1 MKQAIGKRYGNHSRL
16 NIIDSPIPKPVGD
29 EVLVKIHA
37 SSINSAD
44 VEILKGIF
52 FIRMGSPFKPMYR
65 VLGSDISGIVEA
77 VGPLSTKF
85 KIGSKVYADLT
96 EWKFGCFSE
105 YKVVSEKSLRPIP
118 ENMSYVDA
126 ASIPSAA
133 IIAYQG
139 LVKFELSSEHKVL
152 INGAGGGMGT
162 YAIQI
167 AKSFGAEITAV
178 DNKHKQSIMRNLGA
192 DYVYDYKEV
201 DFSQDGKQYD
211 LILDCKGQRAIKK
224 IKNSLSDYGHYVL
237 IGGTTRSII
246 ATLIASRKNKKS
258 KQNISILYAKYND
271 QNYLEQVQ
279 RLYKEKK
286 LTPIIDSIYDL
297 TEIKEAWKRFESGE
311 FIGKIVIKP

>member
-1 MKQAIGKRYGNHSRL
+1 MKQAFGKRYGNHSSL
-16 NIIDSPIPKPVGD
+16 DIIEVPIPKPVGD

-44 VEILKGIF
+44 VETLRGIF
-52 FIRMGSPFKPMYR
+52 LIRITSPFRPMYK

-77 VGPLSTKF
+77 VGPLSSKF
-85 KIGSKVYADLT
+85 KIGDKVYADLS

-118 ENMSYVDA
+118 DNMSYVDA

-139 LVKFELSSEHKVL
+139 LVKFELSSKHKVL

-162 YAIQI
+162 FAIQI

-178 DNKHKQSIMRNLGA
+178 DNKHKQSIMRDLGA
-192 DYVYDYKEV
+192 DYVYDYKNK
-201 DFSQDGKQYD
+201 DFSQDGKHYD
-211 LILDCKGQRAIKK
+211 LILDCNGTRSIKT
-224 IKNSLSDYGHYVL
+224 IKHSLSDHGYYVL
-237 IGGTTRSII
+237 IGGNTRAII
-246 ATLIASRKNKKS
+246 STLIASRKNKKS
-258 KQNISILYAKYND
+258 NLNISVLFAKYNN
-271 QNYLEQVQ
+271 QSYLEQLQ
-279 RLYKEKK
+279 LLYKEKK
-286 LTPIIDSIYDL
+286 LKPIIDSIYDL

-311 FIGKIVIKP
+311 FTGKIIIKP

>member
-1 MKQAIGKRYGNHSRL
+1 MKQAIGKKYGNHSRL
-16 NIIDSPIPKPVGD
+16 SIIDAPIPKPVGD

-44 VEILKGIF
+44 VETLKGIF
-52 FIRMGSPFKPMYR
+52 FIRMGSPFKPKYK

-77 VGPLSTKF
+77 IGPLSTKF
-85 KIGSKVYADLT
+85 KIGSKVYADLS

-133 IIAYQG
+133 ILAYQG
-139 LVKFELSSEHKVL
+139 LVKFELSSKHKVL

-162 YAIQI
+162 FAIQI
-167 AKSFGAEITAV
+167 AKSFGSEITAV
-178 DNKHKQSIMRNLGA
+178 DNEHKQSIMSELGA

-211 LILDCKGQRAIKK
+211 LILDCKGTRTIRK
-224 IKNSLSDYGHYVL
+224 IKTSLSDYGYYVL
-237 IGGTTRSII
+237 IGGNNRSII
-246 ATLIASRKNKKS
+246 ATLIASRKNKKA
-258 KQNISILYAKYND
+258 KQNISVLFAKYND
-271 QNYLEQVQ
+271 QSYLEQVQ
-279 RLYKEKK
+279 KLYKEKK
-286 LTPIIDSIYDL
+286 LTPTIDSVYDL
-297 TEIKEAWKRFESGE
+297 TEIREAWKRFESKK
-311 FIGKIVIKP
+311 FIGKIIIKL